1 MKNAFHIHRMTLNHP
16 MNYRKIIGTFF
27 LIFVFQSA
35 HAQIFD
41 TIRESFHTKPKLLL
55 QLDAYNSFVSKEPA
69 NTFGYR
75 AGLEFN
81 KRVRIGIGYYKLT
94 SDIVKSRPVPGVVM
108 KDSMANAQLD
118 MFFIPVFFEY
128 VFYNKDPWEIS
139 VPVNLGVGK
148 SYFWYYKKQPEGE
161 KGKVDQKAVAL
172 ITISAAGQYKI
183 LPWFGVGA
191 GLGFRLMLKDNS
203 NINENF
209 NSVIYSLG
217 LRVFVDEIFK
227 SMFPAKSENKK

>member
-1 MKNAFHIHRMTLNHP
+1 M
-16 MNYRKIIGTFF
+16 
-27 LIFVFQSA
+27 
-35 HAQIFD
+35 D
-41 TIRESFHTKPKLLL
+41 TIRASFHTKPKLLF
-55 QLDAYNSFVSKEPA
+55 QIDAYNSFVSKEPA

-81 KRVRIGIGYYKLT
+81 RRVRLGIGYYKLT
-94 SDIVKSRPVPGVVM
+94 SDIVKPRPVTGVFER
-108 KDSMANAQLD
+108 DSILNAQLD

-128 VFYNKDPWEIS
+128 IFYNTDPWEIS
-139 VPVNLGVGK
+139 VPINIGAGK
-148 SYFWYYKKQPEGE
+148 SYFWFYKNANADRGRVDE
-161 KGKVDQKAVAL
+161 KTVAL
-172 ITISAAGQYKI
+172 ITITAAGQYKI

-191 GLGFRLMLKDNS
+191 GLGFRVMLKDNS

-227 SMFPAKSENKK
+227 SLFPTKNK